1 MSGEM
6 SARKRN
12 ALLRR
17 KRRLPEEPSQRARSE
32 CSAITELKALPPEQK
47 QNEDY
52 WPDTRRQDEIRDT
65 LRRVLGE
72 DGGFHGAMPRRKI
85 GLD

>member
-6 SARKRN
+6 SKRKRN

-17 KRRLPEEPSQRARSE
+17 KRRLPEEPSQRSRNE
-32 CSAITELKALPPEQK
+32 CSAVAELKALPPEQK
-47 QNEDY
+47 PPEGW
-52 WPDTRRQDEIRDT
+52 WPDTRMQDEIRST

-72 DGGFHGAMPRRKI
+72 DGGFHGPLPRRRI